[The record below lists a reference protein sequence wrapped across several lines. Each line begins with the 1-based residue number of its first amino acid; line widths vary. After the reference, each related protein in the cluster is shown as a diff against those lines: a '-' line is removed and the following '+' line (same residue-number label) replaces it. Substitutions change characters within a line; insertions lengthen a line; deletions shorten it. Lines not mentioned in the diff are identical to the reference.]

1 MKDDGLEAPP
11 VSPLSPAGHGP
22 GSAAVWVSP
31 DGRQRVY
38 TRKSRIFLVAL
49 TLFAGS
55 VVAIG
60 APAEFL
66 VDTSMRRV
74 AVCGVLGLGAWAAYR
89 IHRMAMV
96 VSPGLLTIRGFW
108 GSRTLRASDI
118 VRFEPP
124 PPYGAL
130 RRAGMHVVLISGQ
143 VVSAGIFAKGKLDS
157 EAAGVAE
164 ANELNDWLAWRR
176 LPGAPPSL

>member
-1 MKDDGLEAPP
+1 MKDDGLGAPP
-11 VSPLSPAGHGP
+11 GSPLPPAGHGP
-22 GSAAVWVSP
+22 GTAAVWVSP

-38 TRKSRIFLVAL
+38 TRRSRIFLVAL

-66 VDTSMRRV
+66 VDASMRRL
-74 AVCGVLGLGAWAAYR
+74 AVCGVLGLAAWAAYR

-108 GSRTLRASDI
+108 RSRAVRASDI
-118 VRFEPP
+118 VGFEPP
-124 PPYGAL
+124 PPYGVL
-130 RRAGMHVVLISGQ
+130 RRAGMQVVLISGQ

-157 EAAGVAE
+157 EAVGVAE
-164 ANELNDWLAWRR
+164 ATELNDWLAGQR
-176 LPGAPPSL
+176 LS